1 MTDDP
6 LAPLTSLP
14 GVAEAMDATRA
25 AMDGLLREPALRRGR
40 GEVRAAARVR
50 SAWASARLAGC
61 ALPWEHFSPPFADD
75 ADGRIAASALDVAG
89 EVGATAETWRRAPLQ
104 ALARLHTVAMAG
116 RVADDALGRP
126 RGEPGVS
133 ERLATLAD
141 AVTRTGAPG
150 LLVAGVVHGE
160 LLALRPFGSADDLVA
175 RAASRVVLA
184 ARGVDPDALT
194 VPEMGLL
201 DLGEDAYRAAVDGFA
216 SGTADGLATWLT
228 FHAASVQRG
237 IAFAR
242 TLCR

>member
-1 MTDDP
+1 
-6 LAPLTSLP
+6 
-14 GVAEAMDATRA
+14 
-25 AMDGLLREPALRRGR
+25 
-40 GEVRAAARVR
+40 
-50 SAWASARLAGC
+50 
-61 ALPWEHFSPPFADD
+61 
-75 ADGRIAASALDVAG
+75 
-89 EVGATAETWRRAPLQ
+89 
-104 ALARLHTVAMAG
+104 MAG
-116 RVADDALGRP
+116 RVPDDALGRP
-126 RGEPGVS
+126 RGEAGVGA
-133 ERLATLAD
+133 RLATLAD
-141 AVTRTGAPG
+141 AVTGTGAPG

-160 LLALRPFGSADDLVA
+160 LLVLRPFGSADDVVA

-201 DLGEDAYRAAVDGFA
+201 ELGPDAYRAAVDAFA